1 MNALSSEIR
10 VTDDSLQRLEALT
23 DISQRLLERARA
35 AGATQAE
42 VSCSEERGLDVNVRL
57 GDVET
62 VESTR
67 DRGIAVTVYFGKRKG
82 SASTADLQDSSLES
96 TVAQAC
102 AIARFTEDDVAS
114 GLADPEL
121 MAREFPELDSWHPW
135 ALDADTAVDLAL
147 ACETAGRDADARISN
162 SDGASASTGLS
173 LAVYAN
179 SHGFIGRERG
189 THHSISCALIAGQ
202 GDGMQRDGWYS
213 SALARE
219 DLEAP
224 DAIGRH
230 AAERTLAR
238 LQPRSLPTGQ
248 LPVLFAPEVAR
259 SLVGHLL
266 GAVSGGALYR
276 RASFLLDSV
285 GTKLFPD
292 WFNIEEL
299 PHLRRGLRSAAFDGE
314 GVATRRS
321 ALINDGV
328 LQRYVLGSYSA
339 RKLGL
344 QTTANAGGVHNLQ
357 VTANAGDLA
366 SMIAGMSR
374 GLLVTELM
382 GNGVNPV
389 TGDYSRGAGGFWI
402 ENGVIAYPV
411 DGSRNRASYFMCST
425 VGWAGARTAHS
436 VSIHPPARS
445 SATQMPPCWRWEVA
459 AGRSWVPMVSGRLH
473 CSNAASR
480 LRPWCRPI
488 VDSISSGVRTSC
500 SVMQVLR
507 SSQLLHT
514 GKTAMA
520 CSMHCRANAWRPRT
534 ASRAA

>member
-1 MNALSSEIR
+1 MAGLSRTDPHPKDKALNALSSETR

-23 DISQRLLERARA
+23 EISQRLLERARA

-57 GDVET
+57 GEVET

-82 SASTADLQDSSLES
+82 SASTADLQESSLEA

-102 AIARFTEDDVAS
+102 AIARYTEDDPAA
-114 GLADPEL
+114 GLADAEL
-121 MAREFPELDSWHPW
+121 MAHDFPELDSWHPW

-147 ACETAGRDADARISN
+147 ACENAGRQADARISN

-173 LAVYAN
+173 LSVYAN

-230 AAERTLAR
+230 AAARTVAR

-285 GTKLFPD
+285 GTQLFPE
-292 WFNIEEL
+292 WFGIEEL

-321 ALINDGV
+321 ALVDGGV

-366 SMIAGMSR
+366 SMVAGMSR

-382 GNGVNPV
+382 GNGVNAV
-389 TGDYSRGAGGFWI
+389 TGDYSRGAGGFWV
-402 ENGVIAYPV
+402 ENGEIAYPV
-411 DGSRNRASYFMCST
+411 DGLTIAGNLRDMFAGIEAVGSDVDPRSHVKIGSVLINRMT
-425 VGWAGARTAHS
+425 VAG
-436 VSIHPPARS
+436 
-445 SATQMPPCWRWEVA
+445 
-459 AGRSWVPMVSGRLH
+459 
-473 CSNAASR
+473 
-480 LRPWCRPI
+480 
-488 VDSISSGVRTSC
+488 DS
-500 SVMQVLR
+500 
-507 SSQLLHT
+507 
-514 GKTAMA
+514 
-520 CSMHCRANAWRPRT
+520 
-534 ASRAA
+534 